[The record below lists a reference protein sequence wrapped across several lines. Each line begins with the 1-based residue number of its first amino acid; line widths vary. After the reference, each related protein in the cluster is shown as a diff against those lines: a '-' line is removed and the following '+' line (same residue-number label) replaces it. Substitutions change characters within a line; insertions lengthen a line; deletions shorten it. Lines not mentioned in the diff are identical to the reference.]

1 MIASKPLRH
10 KERKMT
16 ISSTGS
22 TASFSTSSAAK
33 STESSPQTNRRDHT
47 IIDME
52 GSSQAIDNWIL
63 KHTDPLRG
71 SISPLQ
77 MDQVIVQ
84 IKKLDSEIDSVI
96 TGELA
101 DTLDQIVVIPRITA
115 SLMEGD
121 PKALDEARDQLALNL
136 DYPGMFDNSM
146 HQDRSPNPNLIDDQK
161 DSNIPLQRA
170 QIIVDSLGELLGK
183 LGRNEFEGDLGRLA
197 SNLTITGLRTGL
209 IVGTLTTI
217 RQLIGF
223 ALEKCLQSNAA
234 SPLTRNVIGGVSL
247 MIGPAL
253 NILGAL
259 RDECN
264 GTANTETRLSRLM
277 TLSLSLAAFA
287 VALVTPQALPALA
300 SFGPQMA
307 FFTLARDLT
316 QVFVPL
322 NDNAQ
327 INLPGTAANAGLYGA
342 LQFLLGTA
350 MDQTAPNSGA
360 GYAMSAGSGPSTADG
375 GFTAQLTNWMHTFVT
390 SNTTPETQA
399 AEILESLAP
408 VLGHDILRGV
418 YNGAVEVIAD
428 TAGGGIMHRFQSERE
443 SDGFRIT
450 FAPRVPSASEVA
462 DQLLTTSAMRTSFG
476 GAIMAAAISAGTYFG
491 SLGLS
496 TSTVNHAVNA
506 VVAAVAIAG
515 LPGFFY
521 AHQGN
526 SPVDNTTV

>member
-1 MIASKPLRH
+1 
-10 KERKMT
+10 MT
-16 ISSTGS
+16 IAGITASSSSSSSSSTSTSS
-22 TASFSTSSAAK
+22 TASATDTTSP
-33 STESSPQTNRRDHT
+33 TTRRNETVIETD
-47 IIDME
+47 E
-52 GSSQAIDNWIL
+52 SSQAIAQHLNEKSNASHESNAPLPMEYTVILMEDLTKELDVVIAEELENAPAQVQEFADNL
-63 KHTDPLRG
+63 ESQMNGNTDSVNRENEYT
-71 SISPLQ
+71 
-77 MDQVIVQ
+77 VV
-84 IKKLDSEIDSVI
+84 EID
-96 TGELA
+96 
-101 DTLDQIVVIPRITA
+101 DP
-115 SLMEGD
+115 SLFEG
-121 PKALDEARDQLALNL
+121 
-136 DYPGMFDNSM
+136 SM
-146 HQDRSPNPNLIDDQK
+146 HQHGTSIA
-161 DSNIPLQRA
+161 LQRA
-170 QIIVDSLGELLGK
+170 QTIVDSLGELLGK

-197 SNLTITGLRTGL
+197 SNLTINGLRTGL

-264 GTANTETRLSRLM
+264 GTANTQTRLSRLL

-327 INLPGTAANAGLYGA
+327 INPPGTAANAGLYGA

-350 MDQTAPNSGA
+350 MDHTAPNSGA

-375 GFTAQLTNWMHTFVT
+375 GFTAQLMNWMQHAGDTFVT
-390 SNTTPETQA
+390 SNTTPETRA
-399 AEILESLAP
+399 AEILESLVP

-418 YNGAVEVIAD
+418 YNAGVEIMSDV
-428 TAGGGIMHRFQSERE
+428 AGGEMMHRLQSETAP
-443 SDGFRIT
+443 DGFRIT
-450 FAPRVPSASEVA
+450 FAPRVPSTSQVA
-462 DQLLTTSAMRTSFG
+462 DQFLTTSAMRTSFG

-496 TSTVNHAVNA
+496 ASAVNHAVNA

-526 SPVDNTTV
+526 RPVDNTTV

>member
-1 MIASKPLRH
+1 
-10 KERKMT
+10 
-16 ISSTGS
+16 
-22 TASFSTSSAAK
+22 
-33 STESSPQTNRRDHT
+33 
-47 IIDME
+47 ME
-52 GSSQAIDNWIL
+52 GCSQAIAEGITEYATTLDE
-63 KHTDPLRG
+63 HTDQFRMNDVVLEMENLVTILDDVIAEESGDAPTFSEAIARTTTSL
-71 SISPLQ
+71 
-77 MDQVIVQ
+77 MDGDPDAVNQAKDHIA
-84 IKKLDSEIDSVI
+84 LEIDD
-96 TGELA
+96 L
-101 DTLDQIVVIPRITA
+101 
-115 SLMEGD
+115 SLFEGSKHHHEPD
-121 PKALDEARDQLALNL
+121 IA
-136 DYPGMFDNSM
+136 
-146 HQDRSPNPNLIDDQK
+146 
-161 DSNIPLQRA
+161 LQRA
-170 QIIVDSLGELLGK
+170 QTIVDSLGELLGK

-197 SNLTITGLRTGL
+197 SNLTIGGLRTGL

-264 GTANTETRLSRLM
+264 GTANTQTRLSRLL

-327 INLPGTAANAGLYGA
+327 INPPGTAANAGLYGA

-350 MDQTAPNSGA
+350 MDHTAPNSGA

-375 GFTAQLTNWMHTFVT
+375 GFAAQLMNWMQHASDTLVT
-390 SNTTPETQA
+390 SNSTPETRA
-399 AEILESLAP
+399 AEILESLVP

-418 YNGAVEVIAD
+418 YNAGVEIMSDV
-428 TAGGGIMHRFQSERE
+428 AGGEMMHRFQSERAP
-443 SDGFRIT
+443 DGFRIT
-450 FAPRVPSASEVA
+450 FAPRVPSASQVA
-462 DQLLTTSAMRTSFG
+462 DQFLTTSAMRTSFG

-496 TSTVNHAVNA
+496 ASVVNHAVNA

-526 SPVDNTTV
+526 RPVDNTTV

>member
-1 MIASKPLRH
+1 MHTSPV
-10 KERKMT
+10 
-16 ISSTGS
+16 GS
-22 TASFSTSSAAK
+22 TTSFPTQSAANA
-33 STESSPQTNRRDHT
+33 TVSPSQTIRRDHT
-47 IIDME
+47 IIEME
-52 GSSQAIDNWIL
+52 GCSQDIAKGITEHSKTHNEHTPLPVNDVVLEMETFVRELDAVIAEKLANAPTHTETLVLTITSLID
-63 KHTDPLRG
+63 
-71 SISPLQ
+71 
-77 MDQVIVQ
+77 
-84 IKKLDSEIDSVI
+84 
-96 TGELA
+96 
-101 DTLDQIVVIPRITA
+101 
-115 SLMEGD
+115 GD
-121 PKALDEARDQLALNL
+121 PDGVNQAKDHIALQIDDPSLFE
-136 DYPGMFDNSM
+136 GSM
-146 HQDRSPNPNLIDDQK
+146 HQQGTSIA
-161 DSNIPLQRA
+161 LQRA
-170 QIIVDSLGELLGK
+170 QTIVDSLGELLGK

-197 SNLTITGLRTGL
+197 SNLTISGLRTGL

-264 GTANTETRLSRLM
+264 GTANTQTRLSRLI

-322 NDNAQ
+322 KDNAQ
-327 INLPGTAANAGLYGA
+327 INPPGTAANAGLYGA

-360 GYAMSAGSGPSTADG
+360 GYAMSAGSGPSSADD
-375 GFTAQLTNWMHTFVT
+375 GFAAQLMNWMQHASDTL
-390 SNTTPETQA
+390 NTTPETRA
-399 AEILESLAP
+399 AEILESLVP

-418 YNGAVEVIAD
+418 YNAGVEIISDV
-428 TAGGGIMHRFQSERE
+428 AGGEIMHGFQGERAP
-443 SDGFRIT
+443 DGFRIT
-450 FAPRVPSASEVA
+450 FAPRVPSTSQVA
-462 DQLLTTSAMRTSFG
+462 DQLLTTSAVRTSFG
-476 GAIMAAAISAGTYFG
+476 EAIMAAAISAGTYFG
-491 SLGLS
+491 GLGLS
-496 TSTVNHAVNA
+496 ASAVNHAVNA

-521 AHQGN
+521 SHQGN
-526 SPVDNTTV
+526 RPVGNTTI

>member
-1 MIASKPLRH
+1 
-10 KERKMT
+10 MT
-16 ISSTGS
+16 ISPTGS
-22 TASFSTSSAAK
+22 TASFSTPSSANATDTA
-33 STESSPQTNRRDHT
+33 SQTTRRNDT
-47 IIDME
+47 VIDID
-52 GSSQAIDNWIL
+52 GSSKAIAQQLAQHSNAPYER
-63 KHTDPLRG
+63 KA
-71 SISPLQ
+71 PLQ
-77 MDQVIVQ
+77 MND
-84 IKKLDSEIDSVI
+84 
-96 TGELA
+96 
-101 DTLDQIVVIPRITA
+101 VVIA
-115 SLMEGD
+115 MEN
-121 PKALDEARDQLALNL
+121 LTQELNVVIAEEL
-136 DYPGMFDNSM
+136 ENAPVQAQEFA
-146 HQDRSPNPNLIDDQK
+146 HNLESRMNGNTDSANQKNEYTVVWIDDLSPFEGSKHQHQR
-161 DSNIPLQRA
+161 DPDIPLQRA
-170 QIIVDSLGELLGK
+170 QTIVDSLGELLGK

-197 SNLTITGLRTGL
+197 SNLTISGLRTGL

-264 GTANTETRLSRLM
+264 GTANTQTRLSRLL

-307 FFTLARDLT
+307 FFTLARDLA
-316 QVFVPL
+316 QLFVPL
-322 NDNAQ
+322 KDNAQ
-327 INLPGTAANAGLYGA
+327 VNLPGTAANAGLYGA

-375 GFTAQLTNWMHTFVT
+375 GFAAQLMNWVDTFVT
-390 SNTTPETQA
+390 TNTTPETR
-399 AEILESLAP
+399 AEEIVESLVP
-408 VLGHDILRGV
+408 VLGHDILRSV
-418 YNGAVEVIAD
+418 YNAWVEIISEVL
-428 TAGGGIMHRFQSERE
+428 GGEMMHGFQSERAPR
-443 SDGFRIT
+443 GFRIT
-450 FAPRVPSASEVA
+450 VDPRVPSAAQVA
-462 DQLLTTSAMRTSFG
+462 DQFLTTSAMRTSFG

-496 TSTVNHAVNA
+496 ASAVNHAVNA

-521 AHQGN
+521 AHEGN
-526 SPVDNTTV
+526 KPVDNTTV